1 MYTVINCQVGVSSG
15 PVFEYF
21 DKITKAGNCL
31 YNATL
36 FRIRQVLT
44 LTEKPPEKWTDN
56 EREVYDEILKALPL
70 MPKKFAMPTKGR
82 SILSYE
88 FLNALLKAS
97 DNPDYRREGLPV
109 QSAQHVIKD
118 AVRAMKSFRHA
129 TKEYYKKPSSFTG
142 KPKLPGYHQKGG
154 NSTIILTNQDCVVYP
169 KKDGPGY
176 EVKFPKFDKRMDLGN
191 APITGRL
198 KQVTI
203 KPNHGIFI
211 VSFVFENSDKNP
223 EFVEPRRICS
233 IDPGLENL
241 AAITS
246 NIGAP
251 CLLLKGGVVKSINQ
265 LYNKLMANEASQQT
279 SGTVNK
285 FHMTDK
291 THRICLRRNNQI
303 NDFMQKTAARIVNWC
318 VENKIDTIVI
328 GTNRMQKQGINLGH
342 KTNQS
347 FVQVPFSKLRSLITY
362 RAERYGIQ
370 VIERE
375 ESYTSKASFLDND
388 YIPTYGVDDKNA
400 HFSGTRPK
408 RGIYKAK
415 DGTRINADLNGSGNI
430 LRKEFP
436 SAFCEDGQVPD
447 FNSVI
452 IIRHPDYDR
461 ATANRKKQLSVPH
474 IDSKS
479 KLRRL
484 AKKEKRNPSGIELCE

>member
-56 EREVYDEILKALPL
+56 EREVYDEILKSLPL

-169 KKDGPGY
+169 KKDGPGC
-176 EVKFPKFDKRMDLGN
+176 EVKFPKFDKR
-191 APITGRL
+191 
-198 KQVTI
+198 
-203 KPNHGIFI
+203 
-211 VSFVFENSDKNP
+211 
-223 EFVEPRRICS
+223 
-233 IDPGLENL
+233 
-241 AAITS
+241 
-246 NIGAP
+246 
-251 CLLLKGGVVKSINQ
+251 
-265 LYNKLMANEASQQT
+265 
-279 SGTVNK
+279 
-285 FHMTDK
+285 
-291 THRICLRRNNQI
+291 
-303 NDFMQKTAARIVNWC
+303 
-318 VENKIDTIVI
+318 
-328 GTNRMQKQGINLGH
+328 